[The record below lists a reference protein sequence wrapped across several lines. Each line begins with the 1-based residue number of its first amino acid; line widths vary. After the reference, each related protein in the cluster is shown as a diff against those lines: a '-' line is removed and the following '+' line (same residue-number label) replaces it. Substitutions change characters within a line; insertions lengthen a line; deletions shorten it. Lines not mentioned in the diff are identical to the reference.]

1 MKKIALI
8 AVAAAAFSA
17 NPAMAQATGTIN
29 LTGEVTSKC
38 FVEGTPIGGTHDFTA
53 LDASNGTMRTDLANA
68 FGTKTFTVKCSSRN
82 PTISVK
88 ALPLETTA
96 GATAGY
102 DNSIDY
108 NATVTVDK
116 SGGGTTAV
124 TDGSTDTIA
133 TTGTVGG
140 TGLARLANSTN
151 NVRVTTSGYAT
162 GSNTDLLV
170 AGTYNGSIEI
180 TISPTN

>member
-29 LTGEVTSKC
+29 LTGVVASKC

-53 LDASNGTMRTDLANA
+53 LDATNGTMRTDLATD
-68 FGTKTFTVKCSSRN
+68 FGTKNFTVKCSSLN
-82 PTISVK
+82 PTVSVK
-88 ALPLETTA
+88 ALPLATTA
-96 GATAGY
+96 TATAGY

-108 NATVTVDK
+108 NAIVTVDK

-124 TDGSTDTIA
+124 TDASTDTTA
-133 TTGTVGG
+133 TTGTVG
-140 TGLARLANSTN
+140 ARLANSTN
-151 NVRVTTSGYAT
+151 NVRVTTASYAT